1 MSNKHASKQHCL
13 VGNIR
18 PKSKKGDRSNKANAA
33 QRRVKSQSDQKI
45 RLEKALEARI
55 AERA

>member
-18 PKSKKGDRSNKANAA
+18 PKSKKGDRANKANAA
-33 QRRVKSQSDQKI
+33 EKRGKAQTDQKI
-45 RLEKALEARI
+45 RITKALEARV